1 MPLPILSAHHASA
14 EDLMRFFHKT
24 ELHWGRHVAEET
36 QLDVGTA
43 LSNPELKTVWDAN
56 RMLDAALPDGVDPAH
71 AVEEA
76 EAHFAKVGATCWSWT
91 LARSAPAERIG
102 PLAEHLISRGFLEDG
117 FDVMYLDQPRGME
130 EAAGLTIIP
139 ARASFK
145 HYRMLA
151 EEWAGQYNTPDFVEA
166 VMMHLDDPHVDA
178 LVALKDQKPAGFVA
192 VLSVGEIG
200 GIQEM
205 FVSGAFRNQGIGRT
219 MMSRALEICARS
231 LFRHVFVGVD
241 PQNAAA
247 VQLYSKAGFKRLGRY
262 VQYRRPK

>member
-14 EDLMRFFHKT
+14 EDMMRYFHKT

-43 LSNPELKTVWDAN
+43 LTNPQLKTVWDAN
-56 RMLDAALPDGVDPAH
+56 RMLDAALPEGVDPAQ
-71 AVEEA
+71 AVDEA
-76 EAHFAKVGATCWSWT
+76 EAHFAKVPTTCWSWT
-91 LARSAPAERIG
+91 LARSAPADRTQ
-102 PLAEHLISRGFLEDG
+102 PLAQHLVSRGFFEDG
-117 FDVMYLDQPRGME
+117 FDVMYLDQPQPLQ

-178 LVALKDQKPAGFVA
+178 LVALKDQKPAAFVA
-192 VLSVGEIG
+192 VLAVGEIG

-205 FVSGAFRNQGIGRT
+205 FVSSAFRNQGIGRT

-231 LFRHVFVGVD
+231 LFRHVLVGVD
-241 PQNAAA
+241 PSNTSA
-247 VQLYSKAGFKRLGRY
+247 VGLYSKAGFKRLGRY